1 MSKRTY
7 SKHVPDFRYI
17 TFFAETGKS
26 PVHRANP
33 WTKGGL
39 LALVV
44 GFATVL
50 EDTYLL
56 MILFVVTIIAYAIA
70 RLPFVV
76 LLGWYTL
83 PVMFVLSLAVLY
95 IFTEPGS
102 PVISWNIAGLE
113 GDITEEGIGL
123 TLALL
128 LRALSVVTFSLTVFM
143 TTRYNHI
150 AQIASRTMP
159 GVLASIFL
167 LTYRFLFETSDELS
181 DVLDAMHSRGGSL
194 VRSATWQTR
203 SFAGIVGLA
212 FVHAFDRADTIS
224 KAMEARGFSGRF
236 VVSGTLSRPSLA
248 GYGLIVIAAALLVIS
263 AYSRYSGTDL
273 LGW

>member
-7 SKHVPDFRYI
+7 SRHVPDFRYV
-17 TFFAETGKS
+17 TFFAETGRS
-26 PVHRANP
+26 LVHRANP
-33 WTKGGL
+33 WTKITM
-39 LALVV
+39 LAIVV

-50 EDTYLL
+50 EDAYIL
-56 MILFVVTIIAYAIA
+56 MILYAATVLTYALA
-70 RLPFVV
+70 RLPFRV

-102 PVISWNIAGLE
+102 PVVSWSLGGLE
-113 GDITEEGIGL
+113 GDITEEGVEL

-128 LRALSVVTFSLTVFM
+128 LRALAVVTYSLTLFM

-159 GVLASIFL
+159 GILASIFL

-194 VRSATWQTR
+194 VRSATRQTR

-236 VVSGTLSRPSLA
+236 IVSGTVTRPSMA
-248 GYGLIVIAAALLVIS
+248 GYALILIAAAMLVIS
-263 AYSRYSGTDL
+263 AYSRYSRTDL